1 MRRVGVT
8 DERHE
13 RRVVTVLFADLSG
26 STALGEQ
33 LDPEDVRVLQGELF
47 SVLHTEVERFGG
59 TTEKFVGDA
68 ILAVF
73 GIPQTHEDDPERAVR
88 AALAA
93 HERFAAFAEHV
104 RDSYRAEV
112 GLRIGVNTGDVV
124 ASREGA
130 ARGELMVSGD
140 AVNVAARLQQGAK
153 PGEVLVGE
161 RTHTA
166 TSRTVAYGARR
177 DVDAKGKQSVVPAWV
192 ALSALV
198 EPALRPTGLT
208 GPFIGRGQEVA
219 VLDAVAER
227 VASERVPQLVTL
239 FGPAGVGKSRLLGE
253 LLARLPEARVMRGRC
268 LPYGEGITYWSLAE
282 AAKTEAGIFDT
293 DPVDTALEKLRT
305 AIASAVGERE
315 TDVFEAIAWTIG
327 FAVSGSSIITADP
340 EYARRALE
348 DAWQRYIGALG
359 RGDLTVFVVEDIHWA
374 SAVLLDLLE
383 HLAETLVDTRVLI
396 LCTARP
402 EFLDLRPTWGAG
414 KQNATTLALAPLSPD
429 ESAQLVSSLLGE
441 GQMPDNLRRP
451 VLASAEGN
459 PFFLEEM
466 LQMLIEE
473 GALDRQNGSWVAT
486 GRLSD
491 VRIPDSVHGV
501 IAARIDLLDA
511 NARDALRRCSVVGRS
526 FWPSAVDVAEDDV
539 APLTRRG
546 LVLESPRSAMTGLQE
561 FAFKHALT
569 RDVAYSSLPRAE
581 RRDLHRRVA
590 EWIRHVAP
598 DREGET
604 TELAAYHY
612 RQAITYGED
621 DSMII
626 ARAHATLLAA
636 GESALR
642 RGAFIA
648 ARTQIQHAVSLA
660 ADDEQRASALLALAE
675 VDATEA
681 RWADAINGLLEA
693 ERFAAAGNPATRSAV
708 LALRSRVS
716 WMTGDWQDALDAANG
731 AVLALAGLPESE
743 QLARALARRSQLE
756 MLQNRHE
763 SIDHSLEAIAVA
775 GRVGDVPAAVNARIN
790 LFTTRAAEGIGPEA
804 AEVLEIVEAAASV
817 GAHEEAYRA
826 IVNFVWSADG
836 YLPVDEIEEVAAAGR
851 AGRLPPPPII
861 AAYLELSIAG
871 LLYVP
876 AGRWAEAETTLARIN
891 GPALSTTSNLL
902 WRTIVGGIALRRG
915 DLVAADEVFADFKE
929 LALASGEP
937 QRIIPMACVVL
948 PWLLVSGEVDSLR
961 TVTAEVLTALDDQ
974 WPTVFGV
981 DAVLRTLAAA
991 GELEL
996 LAETTRSVTRC
1007 AAGSHAG
1014 RRGISLLV
1022 ADGVIALSEGR
1033 SDDAVRHLSAAI
1045 TREDELGFAYDS
1057 ACLRIDLAAALE
1069 QAGDVRSAEKRRH
1082 EADTFLAALGCSNP
1096 F

>member
-1 MRRVGVT
+1 MEIACTSCGAQQAADARFCSNCGAALRRSCPACGAEQLSSALFCSACGTALQEDVHRGAGT

-33 LDPEDVRVLQGELF
+33 LDPEDVRTLQGELF

-93 HERFAAFAEHV
+93 HDRFAAFAEHV
-104 RDSYRAEV
+104 RHSYRADV

-124 ASREGA
+124 ASREA
-130 ARGELMVSGD
+130 AAGGELMVSGD

-161 RTHTA
+161 RTHAA
-166 TSRTVAYGARR
+166 TSRTVAYGVRR

-227 VASERVPQLVTL
+227 VDRERVPQLVTL

-253 LLARLPEARVMRGRC
+253 LLARLPKARVMRGRC

-293 DPVDTALEKLRT
+293 DPVDTAVEKLRA
-305 AIASAVGERE
+305 AIASAVGEGQ

-327 FAVSGSSIITADP
+327 LAVRGSSIITADP

-348 DAWQRYIGALG
+348 DAWQRYVGALG
-359 RGDLTVFVVEDIHWA
+359 RGELTVFVVEDVHWA

-441 GQMPDNLRRP
+441 GQVPENLRKP

-473 GALDRQNGSWVAT
+473 GALERRNGGWIAT

-511 NARDALRRCSVVGRS
+511 SARDALRRCSVVGRS

-539 APLTRRG
+539 APLSRRG
-546 LVLESPRSAMTGLQE
+546 LVSASPRSAMTGLQE
-561 FAFKHALT
+561 FVVVQAIALT
-569 RDVAYSSLPRAE
+569 RRRRYTAARCRVSRAGATCIAESRSGYGASPPTAKPRRQRSSPA
-581 RRDLHRRVA
+581 H
-590 EWIRHVAP
+590 
-598 DREGET
+598 
-604 TELAAYHY
+604 HY

-621 DSMII
+621 DPTII
-626 ARAHATLLAA
+626 GRAHAKRCSRPA
-636 GESALR
+636 SR
-642 RGAFIA
+642 RC
-648 ARTQIQHAVSLA
+648 
-660 ADDEQRASALLALAE
+660 D
-675 VDATEA
+675 
-681 RWADAINGLLEA
+681 
-693 ERFAAAGNPATRSAV
+693 
-708 LALRSRVS
+708 
-716 WMTGDWQDALDAANG
+716 
-731 AVLALAGLPESE
+731 AGLS
-743 QLARALARRSQLE
+743 SQLE
-756 MLQNRHE
+756 RNSNML
-763 SIDHSLEAIAVA
+763 
-775 GRVGDVPAAVNARIN
+775 
-790 LFTTRAAEGIGPEA
+790 
-804 AEVLEIVEAAASV
+804 
-817 GAHEEAYRA
+817 
-826 IVNFVWSADG
+826 
-836 YLPVDEIEEVAAAGR
+836 
-851 AGRLPPPPII
+851 
-861 AAYLELSIAG
+861 
-871 LLYVP
+871 
-876 AGRWAEAETTLARIN
+876 
-891 GPALSTTSNLL
+891 
-902 WRTIVGGIALRRG
+902 
-915 DLVAADEVFADFKE
+915 
-929 LALASGEP
+929 
-937 QRIIPMACVVL
+937 
-948 PWLLVSGEVDSLR
+948 
-961 TVTAEVLTALDDQ
+961 
-974 WPTVFGV
+974 
-981 DAVLRTLAAA
+981 
-991 GELEL
+991 
-996 LAETTRSVTRC
+996 
-1007 AAGSHAG
+1007 
-1014 RRGISLLV
+1014 
-1022 ADGVIALSEGR
+1022 
-1033 SDDAVRHLSAAI
+1033 
-1045 TREDELGFAYDS
+1045 
-1057 ACLRIDLAAALE
+1057 
-1069 QAGDVRSAEKRRH
+1069 
-1082 EADTFLAALGCSNP
+1082 
-1096 F
+1096 